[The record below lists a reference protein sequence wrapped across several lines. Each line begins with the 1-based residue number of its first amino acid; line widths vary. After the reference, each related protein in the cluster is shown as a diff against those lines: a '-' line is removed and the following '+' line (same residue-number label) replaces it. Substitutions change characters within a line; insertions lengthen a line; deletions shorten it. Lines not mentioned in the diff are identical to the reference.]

1 MKKVKIGIIGIGNVG
16 SHVLY
21 TLALQGLADEF
32 VLIDINE
39 KKAAADRQDTFDSA
53 MFLPHKVKI
62 TVAHIAEND
71 AAAGVSTDSASAGSA
86 DGKVSQAE
94 AADSI
99 ESAAAQRNEEQ
110 GHPDPAPEPDG
121 FSLLRDC
128 DIIINSV
135 GQIDLLRVGH
145 DRFTELKFNIPAVRS
160 YAARIAASG
169 FDGIIVNI
177 SNPCDVITHELIRLI
192 TLPKGH
198 IFGTGTGLDTARL
211 RAALADKL
219 NVSVDSIV
227 AYMFGEHGS
236 HQITPWS
243 IASFDGIPLDV
254 MEKLDS
260 RFGFDREK
268 AEHAAAEGGW
278 VTYYGKFHT
287 EFAISLTASRIV
299 KAIINDEKAVLPA
312 SCLLEGQY
320 GESDVCAG
328 VPAVIGA
335 GGVEL
340 IPELPITEEERSR
353 FHECCE
359 VIRGNIARAAEIR

>member
-1 MKKVKIGIIGIGNVG
+1 MRKVKIGIIGIGNVG

-62 TVAHIAEND
+62 TVADVVEFIEKHLAQN
-71 AAAGVSTDSASAGSA
+71 AAGD
-86 DGKVSQAE
+86 
-94 AADSI
+94 I
-99 ESAAAQRNEEQ
+99 CI
-110 GHPDPAPEPDG
+110 PEDIG
-121 FSLLRDC
+121 DFALLSDC

-135 GQIDLLRVGH
+135 GQIDLLRTGH

-160 YAARIAASG
+160 YARFIAASG
-169 FDGIIVNI
+169 FDGILVNI

-192 TLPKGH
+192 PLPKGH

-211 RAALADKL
+211 RAALADRL
-219 NVSVDSIV
+219 QISVDSIT

-243 IASFDGIPLDV
+243 IASYSGVPLDV
-254 MEKLDS
+254 MEDLDP
-260 RFGFDREK
+260 RFLFDRDA

-278 VTYYGKFHT
+278 VTYNGKFHT

-299 KAIINDEKAVLPA
+299 KAIIYDEHTVLPA

-320 GESDVCAG
+320 GEQDVCAG

-335 GGVEL
+335 GGAEL
-340 IPELPITEEERSR
+340 IPELPITAEERAR
-353 FHECCE
+353 FHACCD
-359 VIRGNIARAAEIR
+359 VIRGNIARAAEL

>member
-1 MKKVKIGIIGIGNVG
+1 MRKVKIGIVGIGNVG

-62 TVAHIAEND
+62 TVAHVAELIEKHLAEN
-71 AAAGVSTDSASAGSA
+71 AAGDSVEKGSLDAGQAGESEERNAVGTSA
-86 DGKVSQAE
+86 DGPAD
-94 AADSI
+94 AAGI
-99 ESAAAQRNEEQ
+99 
-110 GHPDPAPEPDG
+110 PEDIG
-121 FSLLRDC
+121 DFALLKDC

-135 GQIDLLRVGH
+135 GQIDLLRTGH

-160 YAARIAASG
+160 YARFIAASG
-169 FDGIIVNI
+169 FDGILVNI

-192 TLPKGH
+192 PLPKGH

-211 RAALADKL
+211 RAALADRL
-219 NVSVDSIV
+219 EISVDSIT

-243 IASFDGIPLDV
+243 IASYNGVPLDV
-254 MEKLDS
+254 MEALDP
-260 RFGFDREK
+260 RFSFDRDQ

-278 VTYYGKFHT
+278 VTYNGKFHT

-299 KAIINDEKAVLPA
+299 KAIIYDEHAVLPA

-320 GESDVCAG
+320 GEQDVCAG

-335 GGVEL
+335 GGAEL
-340 IPELPITEEERSR
+340 IPELPITKEERAR
-353 FHECCE
+353 FHECCD
-359 VIRGNIARAAEIR
+359 VIRGNIARAAEL

>member
-71 AAAGVSTDSASAGSA
+71 AAEGENH
-86 DGKVSQAE
+86 E
-94 AADSI
+94 AAQ
-99 ESAAAQRNEEQ
+99 AAAA
-110 GHPDPAPEPDG
+110 GPDG
-121 FSLLRDC
+121 FALLKDC
-128 DIIINSV
+128 DIVINSV

-160 YAARIAASG
+160 YAKRLAASG

-192 TLPKGH
+192 PLPKGH

-219 NVSVDSIV
+219 DVSVDSIV

-236 HQITPWS
+236 HQIAPWS
-243 IASFDGIPLDV
+243 IASFDGVPLDV
-254 MEKLDS
+254 MAQLDP
-260 RFGFDREK
+260 RFSFDRGK

-320 GESDVCAG
+320 GEHGVCAG

-340 IPELPITEEERSR
+340 IPELPITEEEKAR
-353 FHECCE
+353 FHECCD
-359 VIRGNIARAAEIR
+359 VIRANIARAAELT

>member
-53 MFLPHKVKI
+53 MFLPHKIKI
-62 TVAHIAEND
+62 TVAHCAELISARLEGSD
-71 AAAGVSTDSASAGSA
+71 AAA
-86 DGKVSQAE
+86 
-94 AADSI
+94 AAD
-99 ESAAAQRNEEQ
+99 
-110 GHPDPAPEPDG
+110 PADIG
-121 FSLLRDC
+121 DFALLKDC
-128 DIIINSV
+128 DILINSV
-135 GQIDLLRVGH
+135 GQIDLLRTGH
-145 DRFTELKFNIPAVRS
+145 DRFTELRFNIPAVRS
-160 YAARIAASG
+160 YAPYIAASG

-192 TLPKGH
+192 PLPKGH

-211 RAALADKL
+211 RAALADRL
-219 NVSVDSIV
+219 GVSVDSIT

-243 IASFDGIPLDV
+243 VASYNGVPLSV
-254 MEKLDS
+254 MESLDE
-260 RFGFDREK
+260 RFVFDRDK

-299 KAIINDEKAVLPA
+299 KAVIYDEHAVLPA

-320 GESDVCAG
+320 GETGVCAG
-328 VPAVIGA
+328 IPAVIGA

-340 IPELPITEEERSR
+340 IPELPITEEERGR
-353 FHECCE
+353 FHECCD
-359 VIRGNIARAAEIR
+359 VIRGNIARAAEL

>member
-1 MKKVKIGIIGIGNVG
+1 MRKVKIGIIGIGNVG

-39 KKAAADRQDTFDSA
+39 KKASADRQDTFDSA

-62 TVAHIAEND
+62 TVAHVAELIEKHLAQN
-71 AAAGVSTDSASAGSA
+71 AAGD
-86 DGKVSQAE
+86 
-94 AADSI
+94 I
-99 ESAAAQRNEEQ
+99 CI
-110 GHPDPAPEPDG
+110 PEVIGD
-121 FSLLRDC
+121 FALLSDC

-135 GQIDLLRVGH
+135 GQIDLLRTGH

-160 YAARIAASG
+160 YARFIAASG
-169 FDGIIVNI
+169 FDGILVNI

-192 TLPKGH
+192 PLPKGH

-211 RAALADKL
+211 RAALADRL
-219 NVSVDSIV
+219 QISVDSIT

-243 IASFDGIPLDV
+243 IASYNGIPLDV
-254 MEKLDS
+254 MEALDP
-260 RFGFDREK
+260 RFSFDRDA

-278 VTYYGKFHT
+278 VTYNGKFHT

-299 KAIINDEKAVLPA
+299 KAIIYDEHAVLPA

-320 GESDVCAG
+320 GEKNVCAG
-328 VPAVIGA
+328 VPALIGA

-340 IPELPITEEERSR
+340 IPELPITEEERAR

-359 VIRGNIARAAEIR
+359 VIRGNIARAAEL

>member
-53 MFLPHKVKI
+53 MFLPHKIKI
-62 TVAHIAEND
+62 TAAHCAELISARLEGADD
-71 AAAGVSTDSASAGSA
+71 AASV
-86 DGKVSQAE
+86 
-94 AADSI
+94 
-99 ESAAAQRNEEQ
+99 
-110 GHPDPAPEPDG
+110 DPADIG
-121 FSLLRDC
+121 DFALLKDC
-128 DIIINSV
+128 DILINSV
-135 GQIDLLRVGH
+135 GQIDLLRTGH
-145 DRFTELKFNIPAVRS
+145 DRFTELRFNIPAVRS
-160 YAARIAASG
+160 YAPYIAASG

-192 TLPKGH
+192 PLPKGH

-211 RAALADKL
+211 RAALADRL
-219 NVSVDSIV
+219 GVSVDSIT

-243 IASFDGIPLDV
+243 VTSYNGVPLSV
-254 MEKLDS
+254 MEGLDG
-260 RFGFDREK
+260 RFVFDRDK

-299 KAIINDEKAVLPA
+299 KAIIYDEQAVLPA

-320 GESDVCAG
+320 GETGVCAG

-340 IPELPITEEERSR
+340 IPELPITEEERGR
-353 FHECCE
+353 FHECCD
-359 VIRGNIARAAEIR
+359 VIRGNIARAAEL

>member
-71 AAAGVSTDSASAGSA
+71 AG
-86 DGKVSQAE
+86 DGKQDQTTASQ
-94 AADSI
+94 DT
-99 ESAAAQRNEEQ
+99 
-110 GHPDPAPEPDG
+110 DG
-121 FSLLRDC
+121 FALLRDC

-160 YAARIAASG
+160 YAGRIAASG
-169 FDGIIVNI
+169 FNGIIVNI

-192 TLPKGH
+192 PLPKGR

-254 MEKLDS
+254 MEKLDP
-260 RFGFDREK
+260 RFSFDREK

-299 KAIINDEKAVLPA
+299 KAIIYDEKAVLPA

-320 GESDVCAG
+320 GEHDVCAG

-340 IPELPITEEERSR
+340 IPELPITDEEKTR

-359 VIRGNIARAAEIR
+359 VIRANIARAAELN

>member
-71 AAAGVSTDSASAGSA
+71 AAAEATASDANGESKTAVLKKPQKDVAEGSA
-86 DGKVSQAE
+86 IGSRSGEK
-94 AADSI
+94 
-99 ESAAAQRNEEQ
+99 
-110 GHPDPAPEPDG
+110 DG
-121 FSLLRDC
+121 FAPLGDC

-160 YAARIAASG
+160 YAKRLAASG

-192 TLPKGH
+192 PLPKGH

-219 NVSVDSIV
+219 DVSVDSIV

-243 IASFDGIPLDV
+243 IASFDGVPLDV
-254 MEKLDS
+254 MEKLDP
-260 RFGFDREK
+260 RFRFDRDK

-320 GESDVCAG
+320 GERDVCAG

-340 IPELPITEEERSR
+340 IPELPITEEERGR

-359 VIRGNIARAAEIR
+359 VIRGNIARAAELE

>member
-71 AAAGVSTDSASAGSA
+71 AG
-86 DGKVSQAE
+86 DGKQDQTTASQ
-94 AADSI
+94 DT
-99 ESAAAQRNEEQ
+99 
-110 GHPDPAPEPDG
+110 DG
-121 FSLLRDC
+121 FALLRDC

-160 YAARIAASG
+160 YAGRIAASG
-169 FDGIIVNI
+169 FNGIIVNI

-192 TLPKGH
+192 PLPNGH

-254 MEKLDS
+254 MEKLDP
-260 RFGFDREK
+260 RFSFDREK

-299 KAIINDEKAVLPA
+299 KAIIYDEKAVLPA

-320 GESDVCAG
+320 GEHDVCAG

-340 IPELPITEEERSR
+340 IPELPITDEEKTR

-359 VIRGNIARAAEIR
+359 VIRANIARAAELN

>member
-1 MKKVKIGIIGIGNVG
+1 MKKVKVGIIGIGNVG
-16 SHVLY
+16 SHVLF

-32 VLIDINE
+32 VLFDINE
-39 KKAAADRQDTFDSA
+39 KKAAADRQDVFDSA

-62 TVAHIAEND
+62 TV
-71 AAAGVSTDSASAGSA
+71 
-86 DGKVSQAE
+86 
-94 AADSI
+94 
-99 ESAAAQRNEEQ
+99 
-110 GHPDPAPEPDG
+110 GHMPEPGASIGD
-121 FSLLRDC
+121 FALLKDC

-135 GQIDLLRVGH
+135 GQIDLLRTGH

-160 YAARIAASG
+160 YARYIAESG
-169 FDGIIVNI
+169 FDGILVNI
-177 SNPCDVITHELIRLI
+177 SNPCDVITHELIRLVP
-192 TLPKGH
+192 LPKGH

-211 RAALADKL
+211 RAALAEQL
-219 NVSVDSIV
+219 NISVDSIV

-243 IASFDGIPLDV
+243 IASFDGVPLETL
-254 MEKLDS
+254 EKLDE
-260 RFGFDREK
+260 RFRFDREK
-268 AEHAAAEGGW
+268 VEHAAAEGGW

-287 EFAISLTASRIV
+287 EFAISLTACRVV

-320 GESDVCAG
+320 GETGVCAG

-335 GGVEL
+335 GGAEL
-340 IPELPITEEERSR
+340 VPELPITEEEKAR

-359 VIRGNIARAAEIR
+359 VIRSNIAKAAEL

>member
-71 AAAGVSTDSASAGSA
+71 AG
-86 DGKVSQAE
+86 DGKQDQTTASQ
-94 AADSI
+94 DT
-99 ESAAAQRNEEQ
+99 
-110 GHPDPAPEPDG
+110 DG
-121 FSLLRDC
+121 FALLRDC

-160 YAARIAASG
+160 YAKRLAASG
-169 FDGIIVNI
+169 FDGILVNI

-192 TLPKGH
+192 PLPKGR
-198 IFGTGTGLDTARL
+198 IFGTGTDLDTARL

-254 MEKLDS
+254 MEKLDP
-260 RFGFDREK
+260 RFSFDREK

-299 KAIINDEKAVLPA
+299 KAIIYDEKAVLPA
-312 SCLLEGQY
+312 SCLLDGQY
-320 GESDVCAG
+320 GEHDVCAG

-340 IPELPITEEERSR
+340 IPELPITDEEKTR

-359 VIRGNIARAAEIR
+359 VIRANIARSAELN